1 MATHYSVAGAD
12 SSEQVRLIKDEEEE
26 TNSTTSRLNR
36 KSLGI
41 FLGVTGLAI
50 AIMVCTVMLT
60 LYSGKDGP
68 SSTRAARHA
77 ESKRKF
83 KFEDIFNGQY
93 SARGYSCNWVS
104 DDQYITSR
112 ADFGLELVDLTKNE
126 SVLLL
131 SEIDKER
138 LNFEHYWFSPDR
150 QYILFTKY
158 QKQQYRYS
166 FLAEYHVYDIDTKKT
181 FQLKPGVPD
190 EDPSKIQYATWG
202 QKKNC
207 LVFVY
212 GNDIYYLDSPSSD
225 KVERLTHSGV
235 EHKIFNGVPDWVYQE
250 EVLNSDHA
258 LWFSPDS
265 RFLAYIQFNDTS
277 VRWYQFPWYGNRK
290 NAYTSL
296 RKIAYPKPGYSN
308 PTVKVFVV
316 DLVAQKRIEL
326 PEPADFMKIDHYVV
340 NVGWLSSKAVTVQW
354 LNRDQNNAVLHMCK
368 GNSESHFFCKQNSEL
383 KVEGG
388 WVNDQ
393 YVTPLSSGDGSYYI
407 TLWPFTQGRQ
417 GQFIHLAKFS
427 SHPQG
432 YQTPEA
438 LTSGPWEVSKILAFD
453 TVSEIVYFKASQK
466 SPTQSHIYSVNIRT
480 KEINCW
486 TCNLAT
492 LTPGNKCSYYDAS
505 FSLKGSWYLLNCRGP
520 EIPEISIRST
530 KNNKVIPIEYNE
542 DLRERLA
549 KLSRPKVEQYTVRAG
564 SYDLHVKEYR
574 PPNFDVSKKYA
585 VLFSVY
591 GGPGSQK
598 VADTYGYGFESG
610 YLVSNFDLIVVNLD
624 ARGTCCRGERFKHA
638 VYKQIGKAEA
648 EDTIAVAK
656 YVASKPY
663 VDDNKIAIWGW
674 SYGGFLTS
682 YVLGQNSNVFKV
694 GMAVAPVTDWRYYDS
709 IYTERYMLTPEEN
722 HEGYE
727 ISSVL
732 PLAYNFK
739 NESFLV
745 VHGTGDDNVHFQN
758 TAQLVA
764 ALTKAGVK
772 YQVQFYPDKNHGLSG
787 GGTTDHLY
795 HLLTRFLTEKLSLR
809 S

>member
-1 MATHYSVAGAD
+1 MATQYSVAGAD

-41 FLGVTGLAI
+41 FLGITGLAI
-50 AIMVCTVMLT
+50 AIIVCTVLLT
-60 LYSGKDGP
+60 LYSGKDHLNHLPSGP
-68 SSTRAARHA
+68 SSTRTARA

-93 SARGYSCNWVS
+93 SAQGYSCNWVS

-112 ADFGLELVDLTKNE
+112 AGSGLELVDLTKNE

-131 SEIDKER
+131 RESDKER

-166 FLAEYHVYDIDTKKT
+166 FLAEYHVYNIDTKKI
-181 FQLKPGVPD
+181 FQLKPGAPD

-212 GNDIYYLDSPSSD
+212 GNDIYYLDSPSS
-225 KVERLTHSGV
+225 
-235 EHKIFNGVPDWVYQE
+235 E

-340 NVGWLSSKAVTVQW
+340 NVGWLSNKA
-354 LNRDQNNAVLHMCK
+354 
-368 GNSESHFFCKQNSEL
+368 
-383 KVEGG
+383 
-388 WVNDQ
+388 

-432 YQTPEA
+432 YQTPQA
-438 LTSGPWEVSKILAFD
+438 LTSGPWEVRKILAFD

-480 KEINCW
+480 KEVNCW

-505 FSLKGSWYLLNCRGP
+505 FSLKGSWYLLNCR
-520 EIPEISIRST
+520 
-530 KNNKVIPIEYNE
+530 VIPIEYNE

-585 VLFSVY
+585 VLFSVFGIFLSCRHCHCY
-591 GGPGSQK
+591 HYIFFGMRPLHPVLQDSIIM

-663 VDDNKIAIWGW
+663 VDENKIAIWGW

-732 PLAYNFK
+732 PLANNFK